1 MMNHWLL
8 SYGLASFLLLSLA
21 SGPAMADNQVPI
33 AQANPVNAQTQEHP
47 SGSSVAPVQ
56 SPSEQS
62 PSSPPANPNA
72 TTVQPTPEHQ
82 AGNTN
87 INQSQSTVRGY
98 W

>member
-1 MMNHWLL
+1 MNHWLL
-8 SYGLASFLLLSLA
+8 SSGLASLLLLSLA

-33 AQANPVNAQTQEHP
+33 AQASPVNTQTQEHP
-47 SGSSVAPVQ
+47 TGSSVAPAQ
-56 SPSEQS
+56 SLSEQS

-72 TTVQPTPEHQ
+72 APVQPTPENQ
-82 AGNTN
+82 AENTN